1 MGQAA
6 RALSAAG
13 TQIGRRQN
21 KIRGWILDDTNTIA
35 RSIYGVTIY
44 VRTYR
49 YICESCLYCRV
60 PFLMKRKKTSDVN
73 YSENVCILRREMTST
88 KINALALVI
97 PLFGNAWNWNAVC
110 AQFGPLPLLSNPLQV
125 SRLLGRQ
132 CFFFLLVKPLRCGGL
147 GGLGPIP
154 ISFSFC

>member
-1 MGQAA
+1 MGQAP
-6 RALSAAG
+6 RAASAAG

-60 PFLMKRKKTSDVN
+60 PFLMKRKKHQT
-73 YSENVCILRREMTST
+73 
-88 KINALALVI
+88 
-97 PLFGNAWNWNAVC
+97 
-110 AQFGPLPLLSNPLQV
+110 
-125 SRLLGRQ
+125 
-132 CFFFLLVKPLRCGGL
+132 
-147 GGLGPIP
+147 
-154 ISFSFC
+154 